1 MLKKYSFL
9 WSTTTETKLQKFKE
23 VIIATPVFALLD
35 FIK

>member
-23 VIIATPVFALLD
+23 VITTTPVFALLD